1 MQTLS
6 NAAVSVLPKHVGRYR
21 KATVLPR
28 QARERCRRAVAD
40 ICHAQAEATV
50 SAFSMPDAGHESDHN
65 INFTLAC
72 GGIASRLRRYP
83 IGHFKKLS
91 GIVVGCVNRLTGRYL
106 AGRRQVKAWF
116 LVLRGP
122 AVSGPHVL
130 CNSRA
135 FEGEA
140 DIGECTAHVSG
151 LRPNLRYRKSKS
163 SPGGEAISQPGQG
176 SRYED

>member
-6 NAAVSVLPKHVGRYR
+6 NAAVSVHRNTQGATARQRFCRVRLASAVVG
-21 KATVLPR
+21 LL
-28 QARERCRRAVAD
+28 AD

-50 SAFSMPDAGHESDHN
+50 SAFSMPDAGHGSDHN

-116 LVLRGP
+116 LVLTGP
-122 AVSGPHVL
+122 G
-130 CNSRA
+130 
-135 FEGEA
+135 
-140 DIGECTAHVSG
+140 G
-151 LRPNLRYRKSKS
+151 LRT
-163 SPGGEAISQPGQG
+163 ACAVQW
-176 SRYED
+176 SRFRG